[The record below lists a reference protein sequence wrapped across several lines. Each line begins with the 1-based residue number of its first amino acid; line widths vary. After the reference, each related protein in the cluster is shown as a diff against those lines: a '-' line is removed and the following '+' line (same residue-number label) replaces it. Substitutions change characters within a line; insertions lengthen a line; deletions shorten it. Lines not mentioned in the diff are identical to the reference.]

1 MFGISFYLLHQ
12 ETTFL
17 EACIE
22 NHTKANLF
30 MDQVDFEP
38 AKQWSAVR
46 LQNEDST
53 EDPPTRSVRFSQN
66 RYVHH
71 KPLTLSNRPNLLFH
85 LCVSVVLVD

>member
-1 MFGISFYLLHQ
+1 MLFFGQSLYLLHQ

-46 LQNEDST
+46 LQNEDHHST
-53 EDPPTRSVRFSQN
+53 LDPPTRSVRFSKN
-66 RYVHH
+66 RYHGYLLCQILYFAD
-71 KPLTLSNRPNLLFH
+71 PYLSAH
-85 LCVSVVLVD
+85 Q